1 MASHSEKSNI
11 FLDELQNVTDK
22 KIKMR
27 FVPRDENDLLEK
39 MEKGGSNEPT
49 RRLNSDLFWQFNF
62 FFF

>member
-1 MASHSEKSNI
+1 
-11 FLDELQNVTDK
+11 
-22 KIKMR
+22 MR

-62 FFF
+62 FFFREKKKLENL

>member
-1 MASHSEKSNI
+1 M
-11 FLDELQNVTDK
+11 TDK
-22 KIKMR
+22 KNKMR

-62 FFF
+62 FFLEKKKKLENL